1 MDAPAQLH
9 SRSLDGGMSSRSLGS
24 ADVGGTGS
32 GRRDSGGSAG
42 SEAAAGT
49 AALQQQVAEL
59 SEAKRRL
66 MAENKQ
72 KDALIEQLQVCD
84 PHLWG

>member
-32 GRRDSGGSAG
+32 GRRDSGGS
-42 SEAAAGT
+42 EAAAGT

-66 MAENKQ
+66 TAENRQ
-72 KDALIEQLQVCD
+72 KDALIEQLQARG
-84 PHLWG
+84 PRL